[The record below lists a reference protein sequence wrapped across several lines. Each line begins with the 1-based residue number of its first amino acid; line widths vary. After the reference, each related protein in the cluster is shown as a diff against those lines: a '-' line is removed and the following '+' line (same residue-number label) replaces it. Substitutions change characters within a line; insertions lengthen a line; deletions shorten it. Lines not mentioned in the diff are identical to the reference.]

1 MARLGWFLA
10 GAATAAGV
18 LVAAPNAYN
27 RLRTTLDSSGQEIPP
42 PADERHTGPDDFAPA
57 AAVAGYDNPAEAGEM
72 DEDTAELRLR
82 IDETR
87 QRIRRRAEG
96 DTAADQPSSS

>member
-1 MARLGWFLA
+1 VARTGWFLA

-27 RLRTTLDSSGQEIPP
+27 RLRAAVDSPGREMPP
-42 PADERHTGPDDFAPA
+42 PADQEHTGPDDFAPA
-57 AAVAGYDNPAEAGEM
+57 AAFAGYDRPAEAGEL

-96 DTAADQPSSS
+96 DAAAEES

>member
-1 MARLGWFLA
+1 VARLGWFLA

-27 RLRTTLDSSGQEIPP
+27 RLRPAVGSPGQEP
-42 PADERHTGPDDFAPA
+42 PADQEHTEPDDFAPA
-57 AAVAGYDNPAEAGEM
+57 TAFAGYDGSGEAGEL

-96 DTAADQPSSS
+96 DTAADQP